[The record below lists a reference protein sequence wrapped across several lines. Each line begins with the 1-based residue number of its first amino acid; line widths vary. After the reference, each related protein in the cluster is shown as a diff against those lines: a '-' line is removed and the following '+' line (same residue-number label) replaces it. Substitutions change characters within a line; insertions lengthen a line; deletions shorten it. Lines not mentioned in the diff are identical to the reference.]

1 MPEEESAGKA
11 APKAAE
17 REEKAARR
25 EEAGTKADQEE
36 PRRQEEGGIRSN
48 RSKAAPQAELTPL
61 ASYDDLVELNRA
73 GMDATLRAS
82 EAMLKATSSLAE
94 ELTSFACQRLRT
106 DVETG
111 GALLNPSND
120 WGQAVN
126 LQGKFAADAVRDY
139 LEEMTKVT
147 QLAAETTRDVWGPMQ
162 EFSTRLARGEVGR
175 PS

>member
-11 APKAAE
+11 AAKAAE
-17 REEKAARR
+17 HEERTARR
-25 EEAGTKADQEE
+25 EEAATKAGQEE
-36 PRRQEEGGIRSN
+36 PRRQEEGGVRSN
-48 RSKAAPQAELTPL
+48 RSKAAPQSELTPV

-111 GALLNPSND
+111 GALLNSSTD
-120 WGQAVN
+120 WEKAIN
-126 LQGKFAADAVRDY
+126 LQGEFAADAVRDY

-147 QLAAETTRDVWGPMQ
+147 QLAAQTTRDVWGPLQ